1 MDQVCHRGIRE
12 KGTIG
17 TWEACP
23 LPSASGVPGAEES
36 GQSTGGHPMYT
47 STPEQKAKAK
57 ERRERIQDL
66 TRRIARMSEAERAA
80 LVHGLATTIEG
91 HTLSM
96 TNQMLIAYQS
106 VGQQQV
112 TIWLPCST
120 SLRLK
125 RWGNETDK
133 TAHVS
138 DGRSCSSTRL
148 YRSPGSVS
156 PRVDG
161 PSRDDG

>member
-1 MDQVCHRGIRE
+1 
-12 KGTIG
+12 
-17 TWEACP
+17 
-23 LPSASGVPGAEES
+23 
-36 GQSTGGHPMYT
+36 MYT

-133 TAHVS
+133 TAHIQRR
-138 DGRSCSSTRL
+138 RSCGSTRL
-148 YRSPGSVS
+148 YRSPGGV
-156 PRVDG
+156 PRRVDG
-161 PSRDDG
+161 FGRSSSEHSRLHLSSLSTQSRDAERLLLRSGRGGIPPPHTANRSR

>member
-1 MDQVCHRGIRE
+1 
-12 KGTIG
+12 
-17 TWEACP
+17 
-23 LPSASGVPGAEES
+23 
-36 GQSTGGHPMYT
+36 MYT

-125 RWGNETDK
+125 R
-133 TAHVS
+133 
-138 DGRSCSSTRL
+138 
-148 YRSPGSVS
+148 
-156 PRVDG
+156 
-161 PSRDDG
+161 

>member
-1 MDQVCHRGIRE
+1 
-12 KGTIG
+12 
-17 TWEACP
+17 
-23 LPSASGVPGAEES
+23 
-36 GQSTGGHPMYT
+36 MYT

-112 TIWLPCST
+112 TIVGGFQQW
-120 SLRLK
+120 K
-125 RWGNETDK
+125 RAGRTVTRGQHGYAIWVPIGRKSPNGQEKTETTDGDK
-133 TAHVS
+133 
-138 DGRSCSSTRL
+138 
-148 YRSPGSVS
+148 PGFMLATVFDISQTQEV
-156 PRVDG
+156 G
-161 PSRDDG
+161 Q